1 MYCAFFLAI
10 INIMSGTA
18 VFDENLQQQT
28 VPSKSWKLEMEMEKV
43 KGGDASSGDA
53 V

>member
-1 MYCAFFLAI
+1 MF
-10 INIMSGTA
+10 SW
-18 VFDENLQQQT
+18 